1 MRSRLWGILLLL
13 GASADLE
20 ELFRKAALWEVG
32 TNRRIVREAREA
44 LKARGEEAVRFL
56 VQQKLGVRT
65 TLEWRALA
73 EVILVWPGV
82 CARWLGKR
90 LREGLEGEALRNAL
104 RLCARLRK
112 PPCAAALKEYWTQI
126 PERRDVLIAFLE
138 AARVFRPAG
147 LRSRL
152 APLRDHPDPRIRAL
166 VLAVEA
172 DLSGDGELLW
182 KALADG
188 DPVRRYAAER
198 YLAAWEGLKA
208 WWENYCRSPSPA
220 CARLARNL
228 EEPPARLLEWLQKAE
243 PRVQAWSAWAL
254 RKWCERR
261 DIAVR
266 LLEAAQSEA
275 PFLRGMALCGSS

>member
-1 MRSRLWGILLLL
+1 MRSKLWGFLLLL
-13 GASADLE
+13 GASANLE

-56 VQQKLGVRT
+56 VEQKLGVRT

-73 EVILVWPGV
+73 EVLLAQPELS
-82 CARWLGKR
+82 ARWLARR
-90 LREGLEGEALRNAL
+90 LRQGLEGDELRNAL
-104 RLCARLRK
+104 RLCARLRR
-112 PPCAAALKEYWTQI
+112 PPCEEALKEYWTRI
-126 PERRDVLIAFLE
+126 PRRRDVLTAFLE

-147 LRSRL
+147 LRARL
-152 APLRDHPDPRIRAL
+152 TPLRAHRDPRIRAL

-182 KALADG
+182 KALADR

-198 YLAAWEGLKA
+198 YLATWDGLKE
-208 WWENYCRSPSPA
+208 WWDKYCRSPSPA

-228 EEPPARLLEWLQKAE
+228 EEPPPRLLEWLQTAE
-243 PRVQAWSAWAL
+243 PRVRAWSAWAL

-266 LLEAAQSEA
+266 LLEAARSEE
-275 PFLRGMALCGSS
+275 PFLRGMAWCASS